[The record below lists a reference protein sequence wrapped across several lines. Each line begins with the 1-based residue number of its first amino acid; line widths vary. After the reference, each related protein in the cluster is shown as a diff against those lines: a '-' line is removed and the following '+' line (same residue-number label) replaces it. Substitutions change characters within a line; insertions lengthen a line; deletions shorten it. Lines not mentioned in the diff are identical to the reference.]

1 MVSKASISMEK
12 FPIKRE
18 AVHFI
23 ITGGTIDSYYDGPK
37 DTVVPYKESIIPT
50 YIKSLKLH
58 EKTEFTEVCMKDSRD
73 ISREDQK
80 NILDTIEKSP
90 HKKFIIT
97 HGTYTMP
104 DTARF
109 LEANLKRKDITIVF
123 TGSMVPI
130 DFPKTDS
137 TFNLGYSL
145 SEVHHLPKGIFVC
158 MTGRIFVPAEIAKLL
173 SEGRFISIFSNE

>member
-1 MVSKASISMEK
+1 MEK
-12 FPIKRE
+12 FEPNRE
-18 AVHFI
+18 SVHFI
-23 ITGGTIDSYYDGPK
+23 MTGGTIDAYYDGPK
-37 DTVVPYKESIIPT
+37 DTVVPYKKSILPD
-50 YIKSLKLH
+50 YFKSMKLH
-58 EKTEFTEVCMKDSRD
+58 EKVKFTQVCMKDSRE
-73 ISREDQK
+73 ISRKDQK
-80 NILDTIEKSP
+80 NILETIENSP

-145 SEVHHLPKGIFVC
+145 AEVHHLPKGIFVC
-158 MTGRIFVPAEIAKLL
+158 MNGRIFAPSEIAKLL
-173 SEGRFISIFSNE
+173 SEGRFISIFSKD